1 MEIVCCKM
9 SWVNGEASMV
19 VQWIGFTFGIV
30 LVILTY
36 RSIIGTI
43 IVPRA
48 EVSLITYRAWQVCHG
63 AYMMMAKRMRS
74 YDQQDRLLASLAP
87 VTILFTLAVWVVCF
101 LLAFALLFLPFVGG
115 DFWHGMW
122 LSGSSLF
129 TLGVT
134 SLGQAGPVALEFLAA
149 ASGLTV
155 IALLIGYLPTIYGA
169 YNRRETLVTAL
180 SSRAGDPAWGPEVL
194 ARHGLDH
201 TLPTLCELYRDWEKL
216 AADIME
222 SHSSY
227 PWLIVFRSPDPL
239 HSWVMS
245 LLAVMDSAA
254 LYLALS
260 PSTAPMEAGQCLRM
274 GFLCMRKIGHV
285 IGANVNDDPR
295 PNDPIDLTFDQ
306 FTRAVDHLRHS
317 DFPLE
322 RTAEEAWRHYQG
334 WRVNYESAAYALA
347 DFVVAVPAPWS
358 GPRANTR
365 TSIEDVLNRRPR
377 HRTPDDPEGE
387 EVLETDI
394 LHHLQEPAID

>member
-1 MEIVCCKM
+1 M
-9 SWVNGEASMV
+9 
-19 VQWIGFTFGIV
+19 
-30 LVILTY
+30 
-36 RSIIGTI
+36 
-43 IVPRA
+43 
-48 EVSLITYRAWQVCHG
+48 
-63 AYMMMAKRMRS
+63 
-74 YDQQDRLLASLAP
+74 
-87 VTILFTLAVWVVCF
+87 TILFTLAVWVVFF
-101 LLAFALLFLPFVGG
+101 LVGYALLFLPFVGG
-115 DFWHGMW
+115 DFWHGLW

-149 ASGLTV
+149 ATGLTI

-194 ARHGLDH
+194 ARHALDH
-201 TLPTLCELYRDWEKL
+201 TLPTLCDVYRAWETL

-239 HSWVMS
+239 HSWVTS

-254 LYLALS
+254 LYLSLS

-274 GFLCMRKIGHV
+274 GFLCMRKIGH
-285 IGANVNDDPR
+285 ITGAKINDDPR
-295 PNDPIDLTFDQ
+295 PDDPVELTYDQ
-306 FTRAVDHLRHS
+306 FVRAVDHLRHS

-322 RTAEEAWRHYQG
+322 RSTEDAWRDYKG
-334 WRVNYESAAYALA
+334 WRVNYETAAYALA

-358 GPRANTR
+358 GKRATTI
-365 TSIEDVLNRRPR
+365 TSIEEVLRRRPR
-377 HRTPDDPEGE
+377 FRTPEDPEGDMI
-387 EVLETDI
+387 LERDYLEHITDHVDEI
-394 LHHLQEPAID
+394 NDARHIDGDRASINSV